1 MKRSTLFTIAAV
13 IAVGLL
19 FFYMT
24 TARAHQECNVCV
36 EFQGRS
42 NCAAA
47 LGSTVA
53 EATETAHRTA
63 YSEIPRSRFVRKAS
77 LVDYPHKLI
86 VNVPPRE
93 SGEPAF
99 ELYDLEADPA
109 EASDRA
115 ALDPER
121 AERMRAALDAQRGA
135 RDRNGRADFDRPTQS
150 EAQTER
156 LRALGYVE

>member
-24 TARAHQECNVCV
+24 TARASEECNVCV

-63 YSEIPRSRFVRKAS
+63 CGPLVRGMNESIACDNRAPVSVQCKSR
-77 LVDYPHKLI
+77 
-86 VNVPPRE
+86 
-93 SGEPAF
+93 
-99 ELYDLEADPA
+99 
-109 EASDRA
+109 
-115 ALDPER
+115 
-121 AERMRAALDAQRGA
+121 
-135 RDRNGRADFDRPTQS
+135 
-150 EAQTER
+150 
-156 LRALGYVE
+156 